1 VKILALYAED
11 YPWDIRVQKIL
22 TSLTGDNHEVHLLCR
37 NLKCSPSTEIVDDF
51 TCHRVL
57 PPKVPALLQS
67 ILSIPAYFNP
77 IWHCALNKK
86 VKELKPDLLIVRDLP
101 MSPLAIKIAHNNN
114 IPCVVDM
121 AENHPEMWRQV
132 CENDPWRLPSL
143 ILKNPALGKRLEKKT
158 VVTADHILVVVDEM
172 RDYLISIGANHKQ
185 VHIVSNTPIAIPA
198 IASATENDNPKFL
211 DIVFTGFITNRRGLE
226 FVIRA
231 IANMGNVTPRPRLH
245 IAGSGPDESRLKKLS
260 QKLNLEE
267 QVVWH
272 GWVEHKKLNEVINS
286 CHVGIIPHPK
296 NGHTDHTI
304 PNKIFDYMASSLPVI
319 VTNAR
324 PMERICNTHNCGLV
338 FEDKNQKDFT
348 QCIIKLS
355 DPELRRQLAIN
366 GYNAVNEH
374 YQWHMDFDVLKTVI
388 NGQVDRELQEK

>member
-22 TSLTGDNHEVHLLCR
+22 TSLTDDNHEVHLLCR
-37 NLKCSPSTEIVDDF
+37 NLKCSPSTEIVDGF

-57 PPKVPALLQS
+57 PPKVSTLLQS
-67 ILSIPAYFNP
+67 ILTVPAFFNP
-77 IWHCALNKK
+77 VWHCSLSKK
-86 VKELKPDLLIVRDLP
+86 VAELKPDLLIVRDLP
-101 MSPLAIKIAHNNN
+101 MAPLVIKIAHNNN
-114 IPCVVDM
+114 IPCIVDM

-143 ILKNPALGKRLEKKT
+143 ILKNPDFGKRIEKKI
-158 VVTADHILVVVDEM
+158 VDTADHILVVVDEM
-172 RDYLISIGANHKQ
+172 RDYLISIGADHNQ
-185 VHIVSNTPIAIPA
+185 VHVVSNTPTTIPA
-198 IASATENDNPKFL
+198 FATSKENDNSKFM
-211 DIVFTGFITNRRGLE
+211 DIVFTGYITNRRGLE
-226 FVIRA
+226 FVMRA
-231 IANMGNVTPRPRLH
+231 IAKMDNATLQPRLH
-245 IAGSGPDESRLKKLS
+245 IAGSGPEESRLKKLS
-260 QKLNLEE
+260 LKLNLTE
-267 QVVWH
+267 QVIWH
-272 GWVEHKKLNEVINS
+272 GWVDHKELNEVINS

-338 FEDKNQKDFT
+338 FENNNMEDFT

-355 DPELRRQLAIN
+355 DPKLRRQLATK
-366 GYNAVNEH
+366 GFNAVNEYYH
-374 YQWHMDFDVLKTVI
+374 WHKDFDVLRTVI
-388 NGQVDRELQEK
+388 DELADRALQEK

>member
-1 VKILALYAED
+1 MKILALYAED

-22 TSLTGDNHEVHLLCR
+22 TSLTDDNHEVHLICR
-37 NLKCSPSTEIVDDF
+37 NLERSPSTEIVDGF

-57 PPKVPALLQS
+57 PPKVPTLLQS
-67 ILSIPAYFNP
+67 ILTVPAYFNP
-77 IWHCALNKK
+77 VWHCALNKK
-86 VKELKPDLLIVRDLP
+86 AKELKPDLLIVRDLP
-101 MSPLAIKIAHNNN
+101 MAPLAIKIAHKNN
-114 IPCVVDM
+114 IPCIVDM

-143 ILKNPALGKRLEKKT
+143 ILKNPDVGKRIEKKI
-158 VVTADHILVVVDEM
+158 VDTADHILVVVDEM
-172 RDYLISIGANHKQ
+172 RDYLISIGADHNQIH
-185 VHIVSNTPIAIPA
+185 VVSNTPTTIPA
-198 IASATENDNPKFL
+198 ISTSNEKDNSKFL

-231 IANMGNVTPRPRLH
+231 LANMENVTPQPRLH
-245 IAGSGPDESRLKKLS
+245 IAGSGPDESRLKKLCH
-260 QKLNLEE
+260 KLNLEE
-267 QVVWH
+267 QVFWH
-272 GWVEHKKLNEVINS
+272 GWVDHKELNEVINS

-304 PNKIFDYMASSLPVI
+304 PNKIFDYMASNLPVI

-338 FEDKNQKDFT
+338 FEDNNQEDLT

-355 DPELRRQLAIN
+355 DPELRRQLATN

-374 YQWHMDFDVLKTVI
+374 YQWNNDFDVLRSVI
-388 NGQVDRELQEK
+388 NKLADRALQEK